1 MRRRP
6 ARPVFRINYW
16 SVFAEWMS
24 TGIALSLLSFYSFA
38 LISSSPADEDSL
50 SFKLL
55 SANVILSVYMRICY
69 VMQSASKTYL
79 LVKEGPINTT
89 VLPLQAQINSFGCLM
104 GFVEPGHFVC
114 LCWITHVA
122 FPFKTCDDLSP
133 GSAVCTSLH
142 ITSTIFISMWVFT
155 GLAFIVL
162 IACFARE
169 RNGSRSDDLSNTLRM
184 APIPDHIRESI
195 INNLPISNEAP
206 DDGEVCAICCDREIG
221 DEAPTQWSAI
231 SFLLRFDR
239 FLKIYAFQASS
250 ALRS

>member
-1 MRRRP
+1 
-6 ARPVFRINYW
+6 
-16 SVFAEWMS
+16 
-24 TGIALSLLSFYSFA
+24 
-38 LISSSPADEDSL
+38 
-50 SFKLL
+50 
-55 SANVILSVYMRICY
+55 
-69 VMQSASKTYL
+69 
-79 LVKEGPINTT
+79 
-89 VLPLQAQINSFGCLM
+89 
-104 GFVEPGHFVC
+104 
-114 LCWITHVA
+114 
-122 FPFKTCDDLSP
+122 
-133 GSAVCTSLH
+133 
-142 ITSTIFISMWVFT
+142 MWVFT